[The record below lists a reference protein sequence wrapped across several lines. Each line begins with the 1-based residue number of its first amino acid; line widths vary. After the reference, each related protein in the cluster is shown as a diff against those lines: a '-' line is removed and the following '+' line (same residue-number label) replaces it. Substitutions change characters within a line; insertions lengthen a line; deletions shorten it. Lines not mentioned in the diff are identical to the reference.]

1 MDYIQTE
8 EDMAENQEWI
18 SLLDGLIYENVE
30 KQSNTMRESLRA
42 LRTNIQFCGD
52 DVRTILFTSVVPN
65 EGKSTVVQNLGR
77 SFASLGKRVLV
88 MDSDM
93 RKSVLLGRY
102 RIRTESGEEILGLS
116 HYLSGQTSLEH
127 IVYRSDMENFWLIWA
142 GQQVINPTELLEKD
156 YFRELLQLAKE
167 TFDYILIDCAPM
179 TAAIDAAVVAKQCD
193 GAAIVIE
200 QDSVSVRAVNDAR
213 RQLEASGVRVLG
225 CVLNKVRMEKNR
237 YYGKYYGGYYG
248 KYYGKY
254 YGQYGM
260 TAESG
265 KGKDAKKGWRSL
277 FGSKRS

>member
-1 MDYIQTE
+1 
-8 EDMAENQEWI
+8 
-18 SLLDGLIYENVE
+18 
-30 KQSNTMRESLRA
+30 
-42 LRTNIQFCGD
+42 
-52 DVRTILFTSVVPN
+52 
-65 EGKSTVVQNLGR
+65 
-77 SFASLGKRVLV
+77 
-88 MDSDM
+88 
-93 RKSVLLGRY
+93 
-102 RIRTESGEEILGLS
+102 
-116 HYLSGQTSLEH
+116 
-127 IVYRSDMENFWLIWA
+127 
-142 GQQVINPTELLEKD
+142 
-156 YFRELLQLAKE
+156 
-167 TFDYILIDCAPM
+167 M